1 MLGYMLG
8 YRLAY
13 TLDCIMSYTYSIT
26 HWVTYCRSATLS
38 DFPHLHELGHSMSTL
53 CTISCLLSDQGLK
66 IPKSDLFVYEL
77 KPVSV
82 YRCTPAVIS
91 PSLDLLF
98 IRISQNIARVQFK
111 YCENECQRIVLCCTL
126 LYCILLYYTVLY
138 NTPILSCCVVN
149 INQTWAV
156 GQILVSAES
165 FSYILVLAESDANSN
180 Y

>member
-1 MLGYMLG
+1 MLG

-38 DFPHLHELGHSMSTL
+38 DFPHLHELGHSMSAL

-77 KPVSV
+77 KPVSM

-98 IRISQNIARVQFK
+98 IRISQNIARGYSRSNSLVI
-111 YCENECQRIVLCCTL
+111 RDIR
-126 LYCILLYYTVLY
+126 
-138 NTPILSCCVVN
+138 LSPLW
-149 INQTWAV
+149 IFIIRTQ
-156 GQILVSAES
+156 
-165 FSYILVLAESDANSN
+165 
-180 Y
+180 